1 MLEQLFLWCQSRCFF
16 VCVSHDLTSSVCQP
30 TSMGLPE
37 SVHMTKSASQGTRD
51 EVVEMQSSVGHDG
64 CIGSCVSL
72 VQSWPRT

>member
-1 MLEQLFLWCQSRCFF
+1 MTSQEFRVGAVVSQVSVSIFF

-30 TSMGLPE
+30 TSVGLVE

-51 EVVEMQSSVGHDG
+51 EVVEMHCSLGHDG

-72 VQSWPRT
+72 V